1 MYKMKHSKVYGYT
14 LADKV
19 ADFVGSWKFIIW
31 QSVVL
36 VIWMIVNIE
45 HLVNFDPYPFIL
57 MNLLLSSQA
66 AYATPM
72 ILMSSNR
79 QAQKDR
85 EHVKKD
91 LELDENSNL
100 VIKEVAEA
108 IIKLDQDLQLDRQAL
123 KDHATLRSEITI
135 LTQEF
140 KKLNRKIDKLQ
151 KS

>member
-1 MYKMKHSKVYGYT
+1 MSNITEFGIN

-19 ADFVGSWKFIIW
+19 ATFVGSWKFIII
-31 QSVVL
+31 QTVIL
-36 VIWMIVNIE
+36 IIWMYINLD

-79 QAQKDR
+79 QAIKDR
-85 EHVKKD
+85 EQLIAD
-91 LELDENSNL
+91 LKVDENTNQL
-100 VIKEVAEA
+100 LQEVMILLIKIEE
-108 IIKLDQDLQLDRQAL
+108 DLALDRQAL
-123 KDHATLRSEITI
+123 QDHAEI
-135 LTQEF
+135 LAEL
-140 KKLNRKIDKLQ
+140 KKIKKNDNKKDKTQ